1 MLYGKGGFPM
11 LNLVNELLRNIPSA
25 NDQLQMYIDGQWVT
39 SESGEYREVFNP
51 GTGERIARVAE
62 AGQPEVDKAI
72 RAARRAFDEDGWGES
87 TALERAALLFRLAE
101 AIDANAEEFAKLD
114 TLDNGK
120 PLREAEADVADAANC
135 FRYYAGLATKPHGE
149 TVDVPAPSQ
158 TFIVREPVGVCA
170 QIIPWNYPLLM
181 AAWKL
186 APALAA
192 GNTCILK
199 PSELT
204 PLSALRLATLIDEV
218 GFPPGVVN
226 VVLGAGATVGQPLAE
241 SPLVDKVAF
250 TGGTVT
256 GRKIMQAAA
265 GNIKKV
271 SLELGGK
278 SPNIVFADA
287 DMETA
292 IDYALF
298 AIFYGSGQV
307 CSAGSRLL
315 LEESIHDEFVTRLV
329 ERAKQIRVGDGFDP
343 NTEMGPLI
351 SAQHLE
357 RVKSYIRIGVEE
369 GATLLC
375 GGDAPADVPAGGY
388 YLSPT
393 IFDHTRPDMRIVQEE
408 IFGPVLVVQTF
419 SDEAE
424 AIRLANDTVYGLAAG
439 VFTRDVAKAHRVIRK
454 VRAGITWINTYHPTY
469 NEAPWGGYKQS
480 GLGRELGTY
489 GFEEYTEVKQ
499 INVNLA
505 VEPTG
510 WFKG

>member
-87 TALERAALLFRLAE
+87 TALERAALLFRLAD

-375 GGDAPADVPAGGY
+375 GGDTPADVPAGGY

-439 VFTRDVAKAHRVIRK
+439 VFTQDVAKAHRVIRK